1 MTKHTKENDRLRKL
15 VESFPKLTVTVLGD
29 LVADEFV
36 FGEIS
41 RVSRE
46 APVLI
51 LKHRDRKVVP
61 GGGANAIY
69 NLADL
74 GVNVL
79 PVGVVGDDEPG
90 RLLLRAFRH
99 KRIPVSGVL
108 KDKSY
113 STVTKTRILAGFAH
127 TAGQQVVRLDR
138 EPTEG
143 PDSHLRRE
151 LVLAAREYTRASDAL
166 LVSDYGYGA
175 ATPTLL
181 NVIREKRGLDNVLVT
196 LDSRHRMLEFSGVTA
211 ATPNESEVEEVLGI
225 RIGNDWERLLAAG
238 DQIAVQMNL
247 ESLLI
252 TRGKDGMVAF
262 PRRHKPV
269 DLPIYGSDEVADV
282 TGAGDTVIATFTASL
297 AAGGTAEEAAQLAN
311 YAGGIVVM
319 KRGTATVSQQ
329 ELLEALDKTTPVAR
343 EHERVGTGLCPV
355 QAGRSPASTCES
367 APIKTRTGSLTTSF
381 HRKIVSRDQ
390 LQQYVANWRRAGDRI
405 TLANGCFDL
414 LHVGHVRYL
423 HAARELGGKLIVA
436 VNTDAAVRELKGEG
450 RPAMPAEER
459 AEILASLADV
469 DAVVVFPEKDVRAII
484 REIRPDFHAKGTD
497 YTAENVPE
505 RDEVEA
511 CGGRDVIVGDPK
523 NHSATEIISR
533 LGPRES

>member
-1 MTKHTKENDRLRKL
+1 VRKSYVLHKMTKHNKENDRLRKI
-15 VESFPKLTVTVLGD
+15 VEAFPKVTVTVLAD

-79 PVGVVGDDEPG
+79 PVGVVGDDEAG
-90 RLLLRAFRH
+90 RLLIRAFRH

-113 STVTKTRILAGFAH
+113 TTVTKTRILAGFAH

-138 EPTEG
+138 EPAAG
-143 PDSHLRRE
+143 PNSHLRRE
-151 LVLAAREYTRASDAL
+151 LVLSAREYARASDVL

-175 ATPTLL
+175 ATPALL
-181 NVIREKRGLDNVLVT
+181 NAIREKRGVEKVPVT
-196 LDSRHRMLEFSGVTA
+196 LDSRYRMLEFRGSGIAA
-211 ATPNESEVEEVLGI
+211 ATPNEAEVEAMLGI
-225 RIGNDWERLLAAG
+225 RIGDDWTRLEAAG
-238 DQIAVQMNL
+238 EQIVGEMNL

-262 PRRHKPV
+262 PRRHKAI
-269 DLPIYGSDEVADV
+269 DIPIFGSDEVTDV
-282 TGAGDTVIATFTASL
+282 TGAGDTVIATFTAAL
-297 AAGGTAEEAAQLAN
+297 GAGATTDEAAHLAN

-329 ELLEALDKTTPVAR
+329 ELLQALDQVAPV
-343 EHERVGTGLCPV
+343 
-355 QAGRSPASTCES
+355 
-367 APIKTRTGSLTTSF
+367 TRD
-381 HRKIVSRDQ
+381 H
-390 LQQYVANWRRAGDRI
+390 
-405 TLANGCFDL
+405 
-414 LHVGHVRYL
+414 
-423 HAARELGGKLIVA
+423 
-436 VNTDAAVRELKGEG
+436 
-450 RPAMPAEER
+450 
-459 AEILASLADV
+459 
-469 DAVVVFPEKDVRAII
+469 
-484 REIRPDFHAKGTD
+484 
-497 YTAENVPE
+497 
-505 RDEVEA
+505 
-511 CGGRDVIVGDPK
+511 
-523 NHSATEIISR
+523 
-533 LGPRES
+533 